1 MHFVF
6 AHEQVWMKFMT
17 NVGKLLSFVEQNLR
31 ISERASSR
39 LSNPNIRQ
47 WMVDN
52 NILNTKSLQKYYA
65 DRILDITRNISVT
78 PIVWQ
83 DVWDEKVKV

>member
-39 LSNPNIRQ
+39 LSNPNIYQ

-52 NILNTKSLQKYYA
+52 KILNTKSLQKYYA

-83 DVWDEKVKV
+83 DVWDEKVEV